1 MNLSSLFCYPHYP
14 HKFIVIHNVQNPQ
27 KSTLFIERK
36 KSKKIWWKKLSTQK
50 NRKNVEKWGFPQS
63 YPRYPHPKWE
73 KRGIT
78 RG

>member
-1 MNLSSLFCYPHYP
+1 MVE
-14 HKFIVIHNVQNPQ
+14 KVIH
-27 KSTLFIERK
+27 TK
-36 KSKKIWWKKLSTQK
+36 KQ
-50 NRKNVEKWGFPQS
+50 EKWGFPQS